1 MDFDDIPDDVW
12 ITILEYVA
20 DSSVLAIL
28 VRTCQ
33 RFHLLASKPLLRKL
47 KWMKPESTQRNLEA
61 WQDIYRNV
69 VSLPYKVTIGVPFD
83 LAVAMRRPEFPVSTH
98 LWLSFPNH

>member
-28 VRTCQ
+28 VRTCR
-33 RFHLLASKPLLRKL
+33 RFRLLASKPLLRNL
-47 KWMKPESTQRNLEA
+47 KWIKPESTQRNLEA
-61 WQDIYRNV
+61 WRGIYRDV

-83 LAVAMRRPEFPVSTH
+83 FTIAMKHPDIRVSIH
-98 LWLSFPNH
+98 V